1 MRYAPHDYQRR
12 AITHLL
18 LHENAVLLLGLGL
31 GKTVIT
37 LTALHALLTNHLT
50 SKVLV
55 IAPKRVAHTTWPDEI
70 AKWDHLA
77 GLEATVLAGGPA
89 RRATLADTP
98 TRVHIIN
105 RELVPWLA
113 RHFGQAWPYDTV
125 VIDELSSFK
134 SATSQR
140 NKALTKVRHRITR
153 MIGLTGT
160 PTSTGLLDLFG
171 QYKLI
176 DPSIFGTRLTVY
188 REKYFTPTKYVYG
201 RPVDWQLKPG
211 AEEAIYEAIRPVTV
225 SMTAADHL
233 TMPDLFTVNHTVTM
247 PNKAHHT
254 YETLKRDL
262 IVDLDGET
270 IDAHNAATLAG
281 KLLQMANGALY
292 TSPTGW
298 VTIHQAKLDGLEDLI
313 EAANGQ
319 PVLVAYWYKHDLAHI
334 RQRFPEAR
342 VLDKPEDFQAWNAR
356 EIQVGL
362 IHPASAGHG
371 LNLQAGGHLIV
382 WYSLTW
388 SLELYQQLN
397 GRLYRQGQK
406 QPVTITHLV
415 TKGTIDARVLASLGR
430 KDSTQSA
437 LIGAVKA
444 ELGREV

>member
-1 MRYAPHDYQRR
+1 MRFEPHDYQRR

-37 LTALHALLTNHLT
+37 LTALHALHHNNLTHRT
-50 SKVLV
+50 LV
-55 IAPKRVAHTTWPDEI
+55 IAPKRVALTTWPDEL
-70 AKWDHLA
+70 AKWDHLTS
-77 GLEATVLAGGPA
+77 LESTNIVG
-89 RRATLADTP
+89 TP
-98 TRVHIIN
+98 TERERLTETPTPIHIIN
-105 RELVPWLA
+105 RELVPWLVK
-113 RHFGQAWPYDTV
+113 HFGQAWPYDTV
-125 VIDELSSFK
+125 IIDELSSFK

-140 NKALTKVRHRITR
+140 NKALWKVRHHITR

-176 DPSIFGTRLTVY
+176 DPTIFGTRLTVY

-211 AEEAIYEAIRPVTV
+211 AEQEIYEAIRPVTV

-233 TMPDLFTVNHTVTM
+233 TMPDLFTVNHHVAM
-247 PNKAHHT
+247 PTKAHQT
-254 YETLKRDL
+254 YLALKCDL

-298 VTIHQAKLDGLEDLI
+298 VTIHQAKLDGLEDII

-319 PVLVAYWYKHDLAHI
+319 SVLVAYWYKHDLAHI

-342 VLDKPEDFQAWNAR
+342 VLDKPEDFQAWNAGK
-356 EIQVGL
+356 IQVGL

-415 TKGTIDARVLASLGR
+415 TKDTIDARVLASLGR
-430 KDSTQSA
+430 KDSTQAA
-437 LIGAVKA
+437 LVDAVKA

>member
-1 MRYAPHDYQRR
+1 MRYEPHDYQRA

-18 LHENAVLLLGLGL
+18 LHPNAVLLLDMGL

-37 LTALHALLTNHLT
+37 LTALHALHHNNLTR
-50 SKVLV
+50 KALV
-55 IAPKRVAHTTWPDEI
+55 IAPKRVALTTWPEEL
-70 AKWDHLA
+70 AKWDHLTS
-77 GLEATVLAGGPA
+77 LESTNIVG
-89 RRATLADTP
+89 TP
-98 TRVHIIN
+98 TERERLTETDAPIHIIN
-105 RELVPWLA
+105 RENVPWLVQTL
-113 RHFGQAWPYDTV
+113 GNAWPYDTV

-140 NKALTKVRHRITR
+140 NKALTKVRHHITR

-176 DPSIFGTRLTVY
+176 DPTIFGTRLTVY

-233 TMPDLFTVNHTVTM
+233 TMPDLFTVNHTVAM
-247 PNKAHHT
+247 PTKAHHT

-298 VTIHQAKLDGLEDLI
+298 VTIHQAKLDGLEDII

-319 PVLVAYWYKHDLAHI
+319 PVLVAYWYKHDLARI

-342 VLDKPEDFQAWNAR
+342 VLDKPEDFQAWNAGK
-356 EIQVGL
+356 IQVGL

-415 TKGTIDARVLASLGR
+415 TKDTIDARVLASLGR
-430 KDSTQSA
+430 KDSTQAA